1 MGCCL
6 DYGCWCLLCFVYCVF
21 DCVCDCC
28 GTVSLLGCPGW
39 LVAGFLDSAALGVCC
54 GAGLLRFAWFL
65 VVSWI
70 WDLFACVLV
79 LALQLW
85 LDDFWFWVGAI

>member
-21 DCVCDCC
+21 DCICDCC

-39 LVAGFLDSAALGVCC
+39 LVAGFLDSAALGCAAMQVCC
-54 GAGLLRFAWFL
+54 VLLGFWWFL
-65 VVSWI
+65 GFGI
-70 WDLFACVLV
+70 CLLV
-79 LALQLW
+79 
-85 LDDFWFWVGAI
+85 FWFWRYSCG